1 MSTLIDLLIGT
12 LTQGLI
18 YAQLAF
24 GLYITYKLLDFPDLT
39 VDGSFPLG
47 AAITAVAMAGGCNP
61 YLALLVAAATGALAG
76 LITGW
81 IHVRLKV
88 RDLLAGI
95 ITMTALFSINLQIAG
110 SNLPIERSTD
120 TIFNAAPT
128 MALFRSL
135 TLMQRKLVVSLI
147 LAVIVKVLLDLYFK
161 TRSGLL
167 LRAAGD
173 NSGVVTAIAKD
184 VGRVKILGLVLAN
197 ALVALSGSIVAQEQR
212 AFSST
217 MGTGQMVFGLAAVI
231 IGTTL
236 FKRLSFVKGTTAAI
250 VGSIL
255 YKACIQLAISLG
267 LPANLLKLVTAALF
281 LVILALGNLQ
291 KGKVKRHA

>member
-61 YLALLVAAATGALAG
+61 YLALLVAAAAGALAG

-128 MALFRSL
+128 MALFGNL

>member
-1 MSTLIDLLIGT
+1 M
-12 LTQGLI
+12 
-18 YAQLAF
+18 
-24 GLYITYKLLDFPDLT
+24 
-39 VDGSFPLG
+39 
-47 AAITAVAMAGGCNP
+47 
-61 YLALLVAAATGALAG
+61 
-76 LITGW
+76 
-81 IHVRLKV
+81 
-88 RDLLAGI
+88 
-95 ITMTALFSINLQIAG
+95 
-110 SNLPIERSTD
+110 
-120 TIFNAAPT
+120 
-128 MALFRSL
+128 
-135 TLMQRKLVVSLI
+135 VSLI